1 MKRPGSPRCDVP
13 SLRVSLLTEWP
24 ERRLL
29 HQRTPQWT
37 THSEFSELRQLL
49 GAALS
54 GFWKILHPVKAF
66 RLLMFRSWASEG
78 NRLKLN
84 HMFLERRCL
93 DPGLADLNAE
103 QRKAV
108 MVQEDRTLV
117 IAGAGTGKTHT
128 MVAKA
133 HDTVRIGIAR
143 PKEIAFVTFTR
154 AAAEEIRQ
162 RCTELS
168 GIEIGTIHHLAREI
182 IVQAEGKRPK
192 LSPLADERNKL
203 DRLDRIER
211 WLIEAVQEDPSLLV
225 DIHSRR
231 AAAERCQSPTVT
243 APPFVAVP
251 PGRVRVRSWGE
262 AQIALTLYLAGVA
275 YEYER
280 EFPVPTQFRSRP
292 GASYC
297 PDFFLPDDPDDTGAE
312 IVDGIWLEHFAHDC
326 RNRLPSEWSEEER
339 QRYETDRGW
348 KKDLHRR
355 LDTRFVFTEY
365 GDIERCRASGE
376 SFPTLVLQRIGAL
389 GRSSVALPTPLQ
401 VQGLINELKA
411 EDAGARHLR
420 ATHEIDNWIRTYR
433 QQLPGAP
440 MTHNAARDRAL
451 LQEASALSRLATP
464 VMERYVAHLNETGT
478 VDHEG
483 TILQALQHLS
493 DGNVSSPWH
502 VLLVDEYQDV
512 NPAQAAF
519 VHELWESAARSVPPK
534 RPRLTAVGDDWQAIF
549 AFQGGDVELIRGFKD
564 PARSTQRFQE
574 RVALRQ
580 TYRFGT
586 PLAHSTKHFATRD
599 PSSIDREVMGFE
611 SRRPNREWPN
621 SIVVASAELTEQGK
635 RSFGGRGNSRTCAVV
650 TALRQVAAQSPDRA
664 ERPTV
669 LILGRKN
676 SDIDQIGPPASDGM
690 DRGFIRRE
698 CEKQGIE
705 VEFSTVHRAKGR
717 EADYVIFVDTG
728 PPRAAESGREKAL
741 ARALSPLR
749 YGGANVE
756 EERRIWY
763 VALTRARH
771 KAYVIS
777 DTGHELSPLFD
788 ELMRNEDGAYD
799 VSSTELA
806 EYLKSTALRVPCPM
820 CAENGENSA
829 VLLLRSGRN
838 GPFASCTSFVAGQ
851 EHYCGHTERACD
863 TCGKGL
869 MARDGNGRASCSNS
883 GCSHVVPLCWCS
895 PPKPM
900 VVRRNKTTGEP
911 FWGCQSFGTGGSC
924 SRTRSLNDPTGVGSR
939 SARRR
944 VRASRSRS

>member
-1 MKRPGSPRCDVP
+1 ML

-29 HQRTPQWT
+29 HERTPQWI

-54 GFWKILHPVKAF
+54 SFWKILHPVKAF
-66 RLLMFRSWASEG
+66 RLLKFRRWAGEG

-84 HMFLERRCL
+84 HMFLERRYL

-154 AAAEEIRQ
+154 AAADEIRQ

-192 LSPLADERNKL
+192 LSPLADERHKL
-203 DRLDRIER
+203 DRLDKIER
-211 WLIEAVQEDPSLLV
+211 WLIEAVQDDPSLLV
-225 DIHSRR
+225 DIHSRK

-280 EFPVPTQFRSRP
+280 EFSVPTHFRSRP
-292 GASYC
+292 GAGYL
-297 PDFFLPDDPDDTGAE
+297 PDFFLPDDPNCAEAE
-312 IVDGIWLEHFAHDC
+312 IAGGIWFEHFAHD
-326 RNRLPSEWSEEER
+326 RSGRLPSEWSEEER
-339 QRYETDRGW
+339 QQYETDRGW
-348 KKDLHRR
+348 KEDLHRR

-376 SFPTLVLQRIGAL
+376 SFPALVLQRIGAL
-389 GRSSVALPTPLQ
+389 GRSSVVLPTPAQ
-401 VQGLINELKA
+401 IQGLIDELKA
-411 EDAGARHLR
+411 NDEGARHLR
-420 ATHEIDNWIRTYR
+420 ATHEVDDWIRTYR

-440 MTHNAARDRAL
+440 TTQSAIWDREM
-451 LQEASALSRLATP
+451 LQEA
-464 VMERYVAHLNETGT
+464 N
-478 VDHEG
+478 
-483 TILQALQHLS
+483 
-493 DGNVSSPWH
+493 
-502 VLLVDEYQDV
+502 
-512 NPAQAAF
+512 
-519 VHELWESAARSVPPK
+519 
-534 RPRLTAVGDDWQAIF
+534 
-549 AFQGGDVELIRGFKD
+549 
-564 PARSTQRFQE
+564 
-574 RVALRQ
+574 ALR
-580 TYRFGT
+580 R
-586 PLAHSTKHFATRD
+586 
-599 PSSIDREVMGFE
+599 
-611 SRRPNREWPN
+611 
-621 SIVVASAELTEQGK
+621 
-635 RSFGGRGNSRTCAVV
+635 
-650 TALRQVAAQSPDRA
+650 
-664 ERPTV
+664 
-669 LILGRKN
+669 
-676 SDIDQIGPPASDGM
+676 
-690 DRGFIRRE
+690 
-698 CEKQGIE
+698 
-705 VEFSTVHRAKGR
+705 
-717 EADYVIFVDTG
+717 ADYVIFVDTG

-749 YGGANVE
+749 YGGANVG

-771 KAYVIS
+771 KVYVIS

-806 EYLKSTALRVPCPM
+806 DYLKSTALRVPCPR

-838 GPFASCTSFVAGQ
+838 GPFASCTSFIAGQ
-851 EHYCGHTERACD
+851 EHRCGHTERACE
-863 TCGKGL
+863 TCGRGL
-869 MARDGNGRASCSNS
+869 MARDGNGRASCSNPD
-883 GCSHVVPLCWCS
+883 CSHMAPLCRCS

-900 VVRRNKTTGEP
+900 VVRRNKTTREP

-924 SRTRSLNDPTGVGSR
+924 RETRSLNDPARVGSR
-939 SARRR
+939 GARRR